1 MPLKFLAARRQFSR
15 PMKTFEEILH
25 LTRIKFFFFFGSRC
39 VFKNIKIIKSSIS
52 NFEKTEL
59 VQRIFSRGSNAENE
73 LNKKFS
79 IYPSLCSL
87 RIFRSTFL
95 TVISFARSMMN
106 PAIVNSLSLSII
118 MKRNESNNNRC
129 WPRLDTINLD
139 LMGRKIE

>member
-1 MPLKFLAARRQFSR
+1 MKFLAARRQFSR

-25 LTRIKFFFFFGSRC
+25 STRIKFFFFFGSRC

-59 VQRIFSRGSNAENE
+59 VQRIFSRGLNE

-95 TVISFARSMMN
+95 TVISLARSMMN
-106 PAIVNSLSLSII
+106 SLSLSTI

>member
-1 MPLKFLAARRQFSR
+1 MKFLAARRQFSR

-25 LTRIKFFFFFGSRC
+25 STRIKFFFFFGSRC

-59 VQRIFSRGSNAENE
+59 VQRIFSRGLNE

-106 PAIVNSLSLSII
+106 PAIVNSLYLSTI
-118 MKRNESNNNRC
+118 MTRNESNNNRC

>member
-1 MPLKFLAARRQFSR
+1 MKFLAARRQFSR
-15 PMKTFEEILH
+15 PMKTFEEILDS
-25 LTRIKFFFFFGSRC
+25 TRIKFFFFFGSRC
-39 VFKNIKIIKSSIS
+39 VFKNIKIIKSSILK
-52 NFEKTEL
+52 FEKTEL
-59 VQRIFSRGSNAENE
+59 VQRIFSRGLNE

-106 PAIVNSLSLSII
+106 SLSLSTI